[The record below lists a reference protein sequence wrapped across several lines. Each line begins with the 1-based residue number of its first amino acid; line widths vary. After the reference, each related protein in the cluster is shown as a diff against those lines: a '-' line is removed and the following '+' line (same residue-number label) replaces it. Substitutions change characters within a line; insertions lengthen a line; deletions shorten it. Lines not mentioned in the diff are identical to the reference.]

1 MMTSLIT
8 GLNKDSLKPFCYAKL
23 LYNLC
28 PFNTRLCLL
37 AVKRCRRQVKHR
49 TAVLSTVVGSMLR
62 HMHVPRH
69 YRESIPYQPALAHHK
84 FLCLVLVMA
93 GCGMALS
100 QQSLNVNATVIIL
113 KTLKAFQAKWPHLVL
128 YFFFYFCWQSEETST
143 ALQGTQVL
151 MSSTLVL
158 GNRKAAFLLL
168 FPEWQSNSIQMSAS
182 SQRSV
187 TGAQLNSLFLLTT
200 CSSPFPFCR
209 K

>member
-49 TAVLSTVVGSMLR
+49 TAVLSTVVGSVLR

-128 YFFFYFCWQSEETST
+128 YFFFFTSVDN
-143 ALQGTQVL
+143 LKKHPQHCKELNPHVKHSG
-151 MSSTLVL
+151 S
-158 GNRKAAFLLL
+158 RK
-168 FPEWQSNSIQMSAS
+168 
-182 SQRSV
+182 
-187 TGAQLNSLFLLTT
+187 
-200 CSSPFPFCR
+200 
-209 K
+209 